1 MMTFKK
7 YCLKNIIASVLLIA
21 IFAFI
26 GIECINSVSEI
37 ELQKS
42 TYTRTLFDIHI
53 ASPDKA
59 QVDSIESDASVDGV
73 FPYYAYSRAFSADKD
88 IILLVSDDMADS
100 EISVLTEETLIE
112 GAYNENGAMLDKR
125 AADSLGVKV
134 GDSITFRI
142 VGKSFT
148 RTVSAIYLPSE
159 FAVLNKGIV
168 LVSAAEDIA
177 SVSTPKAYGGAFV
190 SSNDTAKTEALLSD
204 YVGEGNVSITYE
216 QYVKT
221 QCGTKLPWQTDDE
234 YESYC
239 RAEYE
244 KYRTESLE
252 SAKKNAGQVV
262 RKSEAYALVRN
273 RILVAEKGLKSLE
286 ELGAI
291 ASFALLCLVMIIFTV
306 TNLGNDRIRR
316 DTGMRASEMI
326 ASYSVSSLVTAIA
339 VSGISAL
346 ILFAFA
352 NSTYFAEEC
361 AAAIWKITLPAL
373 ASIPVSVLAA
383 IIYVKLLYVNLASG
397 HRKRDE

>member
-1 MMTFKK
+1 MTFKK

-21 IFAFI
+21 ILAFI
-26 GIECINSVSEI
+26 GIECINSISEI

-73 FPYYAYSRAFSADKD
+73 FPYYAYSRAFAADKE
-88 IILLVSDDMADS
+88 IILLISDDMADS
-100 EISVLTEETLIE
+100 VFSVLTEETLIE
-112 GAYNENGAMLDKR
+112 GTYDENGAMLDKR
-125 AADSLGVKV
+125 AADALGVKV
-134 GDSITFRI
+134 GDSVTFSL

-148 RTVSAIYLPSE
+148 KTVSAIYLPSE
-159 FAVLNKGIV
+159 FAILNRGIV
-168 LVSAAEDIA
+168 LVAATDEIA

-190 SSNDTAKTEALLSD
+190 SSNDIAKTEALLEG
-204 YVGEGNVSITYE
+204 YVGEGNVSVSYE
-216 QYVKT
+216 HYVET
-221 QCGTKLPWQTDDE
+221 QCPSMLPWQTEEE
-234 YESYC
+234 YEAEC
-239 RAEYE
+239 RKKYE
-244 KYRTESLE
+244 AYRTERLE
-252 SAKKNAGQVV
+252 SAKKNGGQVV
-262 RKSEAYALVRN
+262 RKSEAYALVKN
-273 RILVAEKGLKSLE
+273 KILAAEKGLKSLAD
-286 ELGAI
+286 LGAI
-291 ASFALLCLVMIIFTV
+291 ASFALLCLVLIIFTV
-306 TNLGNDRIRR
+306 TNVGNDRIRR

-326 ASYSVSSLVTAIA
+326 ASYSVSSLVTAIV

-361 AAAIWKITLPAL
+361 AATIWKITLPVL

-397 HRKRDE
+397 HRERDE